1 MTESVTY
8 GRQYR
13 IDLIRQM
20 AICDA
25 NFIRLLKLMPE
36 LESYRITCLRS
47 LTGSAS
53 AHSYVRSHEGTIPAF
68 PGKDFYTAGSN
79 ISDSGCVRNF
89 IIASPVDEAVE
100 VEVRIRVV
108 EVFRYTTTLEISQLT
123 RVSDW
128 VEPPAIMIRL
138 YHDASTAE
146 AVAYQG
152 HKAFLARYAAPGSK
166 MYQQDEKR
174 QINEFLG
181 EWLSL
186 CLQAGRS
193 LTSPAFTCTA

>member
-1 MTESVTY
+1 
-8 GRQYR
+8 
-13 IDLIRQM
+13 M

-47 LTGSAS
+47 LTDATSERRYEAGKECA
-53 AHSYVRSHEGTIPAF
+53 IPAF
-68 PGKDFYTAGSN
+68 SVKDFYSVGNDAF
-79 ISDSGCVRNF
+79 DSASVREF
-89 IIASPVDEAVE
+89 LIASPVDKAVE
-100 VEVRIRVV
+100 VKVRIRAL
-108 EVFRYTTTLEISQLT
+108 EVFRYTTTLEIAQLT

-128 VEPPAIMIRL
+128 IEPPAIMIRL
-138 YHDASTAE
+138 YHDATTAE

-152 HKAFLARYAAPGSK
+152 HKGFLAKYSAPNSK

-174 QINEFLG
+174 QINEFLA
-181 EWLSL
+181 EWLTL

-193 LTSPAFTCTA
+193 LKAPSFICTA